1 MKVSSVSAWS
11 AHGLA
16 WIAGIWLALGPAYQ
30 GVSPPIVVQSES
42 VSPASGNEAAIPVLD
57 DESGGETKRFTA
69 TLIEQN
75 GLWVLWLL
83 LVPVLLT
90 GIVVVVVRRADI
102 SQMRRFLLLWG
113 SAMLLLVL
121 CAVSILSIGV
131 FYLPAALALV
141 FTAFIYPRGRSV
153 A

>member
-16 WIAGIWLALGPAYQ
+16 WIAGIWLALGPVYQ
-30 GVSPPIVVQSES
+30 GVSPPVVVQSES

-83 LVPVLLT
+83 LVPVLQT
-90 GIVVVVVRRADI
+90 GIVLRAVW
-102 SQMRRFLLLWG
+102 QNNARNALLWG
-113 SAMLLLVL
+113 IALALLGLCVL
-121 CAVSILSIGV
+121 AGYSIGV

-141 FTAFIYPRGRSV
+141 FTAFTYSRGRSV

>member
-1 MKVSSVSAWS
+1 MVVDAMFRSVKPVLISAWA

-16 WIAGIWLALGPAYQ
+16 WIAGIFLAFGPVY
-30 GVSPPIVVQSES
+30 
-42 VSPASGNEAAIPVLD
+42 SGSSSSLVE
-57 DESGGETKRFTA
+57 K
-69 TLIEQN
+69 N
-75 GLWVLWLL
+75 GLYVIWLL

-90 GIVVVVVRRADI
+90 GVVVLVVRLAGI

-113 SAMLLLVL
+113 SAVLLLGL

-141 FTAFIYPRGRSV
+141 FTAFTYPRGRSV

>member
-1 MKVSSVSAWS
+1 VKVSSVSAWS

-16 WIAGIWLALGPAYQ
+16 WIAGIWLALGPVYQ
-30 GVSPPIVVQSES
+30 GVSPPVVVQSES

-90 GIVVVVVRRADI
+90 GNVLRAVW
-102 SQMRRFLLLWG
+102 QNNARNALLWG
-113 SAMLLLVL
+113 IALALLGLCVL
-121 CAVSILSIGV
+121 AGYSIGV

-141 FTAFIYPRGRSV
+141 FTAFTYSRGRSV

>member
-16 WIAGIWLALGPAYQ
+16 WIAGIWLALGPVYQ
-30 GVSPPIVVQSES
+30 GVSPPVVVQSES

-90 GIVVVVVRRADI
+90 GNVLRAVW
-102 SQMRRFLLLWG
+102 QNNARNALLWG
-113 SAMLLLVL
+113 IALALLGLCVL
-121 CAVSILSIGV
+121 AGYSIGV

-141 FTAFIYPRGRSV
+141 FTAFTYSRGRSV

>member
-16 WIAGIWLALGPAYQ
+16 WIAGIWLAFGPVYQ
-30 GVSPPIVVQSES
+30 GVSTTPVVQSES
-42 VSPASGNEAAIPVLD
+42 MSPASVGEMATPASQVVV
-57 DESGGETKRFTA
+57 ESETTRFTSS
-69 TLIEQN
+69 LIEQN

-90 GIVVVVVRRADI
+90 GIVLRAVW
-102 SQMRRFLLLWG
+102 QNNARNALLWG
-113 SAMLLLVL
+113 VALVL
-121 CAVSILSIGV
+121 LGLCVLAGYSIGV

-141 FTAFIYPRGRSV
+141 FTAFTYPRGRSV

>member
-16 WIAGIWLALGPAYQ
+16 WIAGIWLALGPVYQ
-30 GVSPPIVVQSES
+30 GVSPPVVVQSES

-90 GIVVVVVRRADI
+90 GIVLRAVW
-102 SQMRRFLLLWG
+102 QNNARNALLWG
-113 SAMLLLVL
+113 IALALLGLCVL
-121 CAVSILSIGV
+121 AGYSIGV

-141 FTAFIYPRGRSV
+141 FTAFTYSRGRSV